1 MITSTASELARR
13 APSLFEQFEEQ
24 VEEELARTRREARDE
39 AKRRSPVDTGALRA
53 SIRIDEDAVVADADH
68 AIYVHEGH
76 VAPDGSYVEANP
88 FLEEAAR
95 QALRNSIRRL
105 TR

>member
-24 VEEELARTRREARDE
+24 VREELARTRREARDE

-68 AIYVHEGH
+68 AIYVHEGTIFM
-76 VAPDGSYVEANP
+76 EANP